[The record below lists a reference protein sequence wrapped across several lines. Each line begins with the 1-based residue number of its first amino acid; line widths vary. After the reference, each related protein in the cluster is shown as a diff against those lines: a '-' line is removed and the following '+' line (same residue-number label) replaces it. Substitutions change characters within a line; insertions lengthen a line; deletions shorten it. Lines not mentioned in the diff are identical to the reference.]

1 MILGVDHL
9 SFEGV
14 EVSDVEKKI
23 LQAYFHQKIPWTL
36 PIKPI
41 YARSVS
47 QKKKKHDMW
56 RKNVA

>member
-23 LQAYFHQKIPWTL
+23 LQAYFHQKNSMDTANKTNLCTFSEPKEEKT
-36 PIKPI
+36 
-41 YARSVS
+41 
-47 QKKKKHDMW
+47 
-56 RKNVA
+56 